1 MCNLGLSE
9 GLAKPEEGLRSGC
22 VEGAPRGEESETP
35 APGQICWAPP
45 DPESHPVMFPGL
57 SVVLVTSA
65 SESAGL
71 NDSVK
76 LGCRLPGFSF
86 CCVPLGFDHFAV
98 SVLEGTLQGGSFQR
112 WSW

>member
-1 MCNLGLSE
+1 MCNLGLTE

-22 VEGAPRGEESETP
+22 VEGALRGEESETP

-57 SVVLVTSA
+57 SVILVTSV

-71 NDSVK
+71 NDSAK
-76 LGCRLPGFSF
+76 LGRPLPGFSF

-98 SVLEGTLQGGSFQR
+98 SVLEGA
-112 WSW
+112 